1 MKLLYFIVL
10 ISAIAV
16 AAAREEGE
24 FHFVSSAT
32 SSIVYRDAGFS
43 CSPHDCHLTL
53 ALLNSLNR
61 LFPSPSSLLG
71 QK

>member
-32 SSIVYRDAGFS
+32 SSIVYRDAGFL
-43 CSPHDCHLTL
+43 CSPHDFHLTL
-53 ALLNSLNR
+53 ALLKSINR
-61 LFPSPSSLLG
+61 LFPSPSPSLG
-71 QK
+71 QE

>member
-24 FHFVSSAT
+24 FHFVSS
-32 SSIVYRDAGFS
+32 V
-43 CSPHDCHLTL
+43 HL
-53 ALLNSLNR
+53 R
-61 LFPSPSSLLG
+61 LFIVMLDFYVLHTIVISL
-71 QK
+71 

>member
-10 ISAIAV
+10 ISVIAV

-32 SSIVYRDAGFS
+32 SSIVYRDAGF
-43 CSPHDCHLTL
+43 
-53 ALLNSLNR
+53 
-61 LFPSPSSLLG
+61 
-71 QK
+71 